1 MQIDRHNARRV
12 FAGWNPDPEESRK
25 SASGGTAFLLEK
37 FFISDLKGVVYAT
50 AYTPEKT
57 ASVIRATTLQ
67 ELDTTKGSKYVRG
80 SFPAG
85 LFRQLKQDLQAG
97 RPVLFIGTPCQVAG
111 VRKLLERF
119 RDKPGMTQADKP
131 GMTLA
136 DKPGMT
142 QTDKPGPLT
151 CVDLLCHG
159 APPKSF
165 LEAEIKHL
173 IGKQPYTDVRFRG
186 NDGHDFHLSIWDKEK
201 CLYSVKARK
210 QPYLLAMLRGVTLME
225 GCYKCPFA
233 TPDRTGDITLGD
245 YIGLGA
251 GDGFKVEGHNVSYI
265 SANTPH
271 GETIYQQFLL
281 SQPAFR
287 SVERP
292 GEERLAYRP
301 SILEAT
307 PRSPLRDAFL
317 QRLPNLGFPRAIRRT
332 MRWEILKE
340 SPVYRTLH
348 HWAHLLRRRP

>member
-12 FAGWNPDPEESRK
+12 FAGWNPDPDESRK

-37 FFISDLKGVVYAT
+37 YFISELKGIVYAT
-50 AYTPEKT
+50 AFTPEKS

-67 ELDTTKGSKYVRG
+67 ELDSTKGSRYVRG
-80 SFPAG
+80 SFTTS
-85 LFRQLKQDLQAG
+85 LFSQLKQDLQAG
-97 RPVLFIGTPCQVAG
+97 RNVLFIGTPCQVAG
-111 VRKLLERF
+111 VRKMLERF
-119 RDKPGMTQADKP
+119 RDKPGT
-131 GMTLA
+131 
-136 DKPGMT
+136 
-142 QTDKPGPLT
+142 LT

-173 IGKQPYTDVRFRG
+173 IGDRPYTDVRFRG
-186 NDGHDFHLSIWDKEK
+186 NDGHDFHLSIWNKEK
-201 CLYSVKARK
+201 CIYSVKARK

-265 SANTPH
+265 SANTPQ
-271 GETIYQQFLL
+271 GETIYQQFLQ

-292 GEERLAYRP
+292 GEERLAYKP

-317 QRLPNLGFPRAIRRT
+317 QRLPSLGFARAIRRT
-332 MRWEILKE
+332 MRREILRE
-340 SPVYRTLH
+340 TPLYRTLH
-348 HWAHLLRRRP
+348 HWAHLLRHRI